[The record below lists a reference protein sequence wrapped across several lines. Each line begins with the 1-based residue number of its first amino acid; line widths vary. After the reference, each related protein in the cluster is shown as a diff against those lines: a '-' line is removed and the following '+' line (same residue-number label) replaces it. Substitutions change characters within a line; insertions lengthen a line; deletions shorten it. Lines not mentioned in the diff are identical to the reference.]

1 MYIRNYNQ
9 EAQLNEQKNAYDNC
23 MAVEDYKLPED
34 LHVSFLLDEQIRKTQ
49 YYGADWPAHYNKMI
63 TNTDKQTVTIINGN
77 PYVIYTNPGIIS
89 KKIDEL
95 IESF

>member
-9 EAQLNEQKNAYDNC
+9 EAQLNEQKNAY
-23 MAVEDYKLPED
+23 
-34 LHVSFLLDEQIRKTQ
+34 
-49 YYGADWPAHYNKMI
+49 YNKMI
-63 TNTDKQTVTIINGN
+63 TNTNKQTVTIINGN

-95 IESF
+95 IESFLILS

>member
-9 EAQLNEQKNAYDNC
+9 GAQLNEQKNAY
-23 MAVEDYKLPED
+23 
-34 LHVSFLLDEQIRKTQ
+34 
-49 YYGADWPAHYNKMI
+49 YNKMI

-89 KKIDEL
+89 KKNR
-95 IESF
+95 